1 MEMASNHTETWFQKL
16 DVMLKLFNGTISRVE
31 PCSRL
36 GKADQEGKDTY
47 AYMYIIF
54 MMLLF
59 ALTVGSL
66 ILSYTRSRE
75 VVDKPSDPYHLY
87 IKNRVTMI

>member
-1 MEMASNHTETWFQKL
+1 MAANYTETWFQKL
-16 DVMLKLFNGTISRVE
+16 EVMVKVLNRTISRMD
-31 PCSRL
+31 PCPQLS
-36 GKADQEGKDTY
+36 KADKEEKDSY
-47 AYMYIIF
+47 AYMYILF

-75 VVDKPSDPYHLY
+75 VDKQSDPYHVY

>member
-1 MEMASNHTETWFQKL
+1 MASNHTKDWFQQL
-16 DVMLKLFNGTISRVE
+16 DVMLRLLNGTLSCVE
-31 PCSRL
+31 PCPQL
-36 GKADQEGKDTY
+36 GKADREGKDTY
-47 AYMYIIF
+47 AYMYIVF

-75 VVDKPSDPYHLY
+75 VDKPSDPYHMY